1 MDLNNQISLDGRFIR
16 LEINWSLHDSQRSL
30 KMIAGFEELARQ
42 LGLTLSITGKLTM
55 YHRMTG
61 YIVRTFFYSMLASFI
76 CIGFIMM
83 ISMGSWKLGL
93 LSLPPNIVPM
103 AFGIGLMTIMQR
115 PIDIGTSLVISV
127 CFGIAVDDTIHFL
140 IHYRQN
146 MDKGM
151 AIKRGDTGYL
161 YSYSA
166 ILSFSPRL
174 FLSPVLGPLSLPI
187 LFPM

>member
-1 MDLNNQISLDGRFIR
+1 
-16 LEINWSLHDSQRSL
+16 
-30 KMIAGFEELARQ
+30 ARQ

-151 AIKRGDTGYL
+151 AIKEAIRDIYIHTAPSLVFTTVILVTCFGAFVFANFIPNVNFGILCAFTLSVALAMDLLYL
-161 YSYSA
+161 PA
-166 ILSFSPRL
+166 LL
-174 FLSPVLGPLSLPI
+174 FTFKLRK
-187 LFPM
+187 